1 MSDNSQENLCRKL
14 VAFKRVSSS
23 GVKSGEE
30 IEVQSSRLIENDVNH
45 YEQDNV
51 RKRNFYSSVS
61 EFDSNESLDSTRMES
76 LLGEDSSL
84 VDSDSESDVSIK
96 TSRRKDVRKNKCILS
111 SNSNSEFNKPLE
123 SIHKSQSRDKKSSNL
138 AKKSTY
144 QRSSQTLAKISSSSE
159 WRYIKYE
166 EDGSSSSINRNN
178 RYTNI
183 KKDRERMALMTSN
196 K

>member
-76 LLGEDSSL
+76 LLGEDSSF

-96 TSRRKDVRKNKCILS
+96 TSRRKDVRKNKCILL

-123 SIHKSQSRDKKSSNL
+123 SIHKSQSRDKKSS
-138 AKKSTY
+138 
-144 QRSSQTLAKISSSSE
+144 I
-159 WRYIKYE
+159 
-166 EDGSSSSINRNN
+166 
-178 RYTNI
+178 
-183 KKDRERMALMTSN
+183 
-196 K
+196 